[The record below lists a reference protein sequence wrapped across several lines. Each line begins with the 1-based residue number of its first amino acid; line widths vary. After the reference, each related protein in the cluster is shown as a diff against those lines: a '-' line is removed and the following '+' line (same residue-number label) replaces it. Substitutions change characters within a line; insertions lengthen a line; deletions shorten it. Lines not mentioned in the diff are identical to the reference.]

1 MPRWANRKSVSGWEA
16 GDRLPLPGPGSR
28 RIQIKSDKKVK
39 FVARDEAVLQIH
51 SFEVYRRVPLTVP
64 AFDIVGLFPL
74 VFDARV
80 SLGQVAVSSR
90 EWEV

>member
-1 MPRWANRKSVSGWEA
+1 MGEQGVSGREA

-39 FVARDEAVLQIH
+39 IVGRGCSRY

-80 SLGQVAVSSR
+80 SLGRVAVSSR
-90 EWEV
+90 EWEVCVRE